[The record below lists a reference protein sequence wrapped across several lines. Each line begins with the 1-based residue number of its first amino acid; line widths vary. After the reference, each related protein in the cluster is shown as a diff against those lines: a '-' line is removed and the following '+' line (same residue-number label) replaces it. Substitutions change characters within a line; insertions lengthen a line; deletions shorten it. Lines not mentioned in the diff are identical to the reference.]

1 MPDIT
6 TAFIA
11 FIAGSVV
18 VGAVIGWITRGNRC
32 AQEKI
37 AVNEGWQRQLEA
49 QRTEHERL
57 LQQNKTL
64 MEQISQLQ
72 ASAKDAT
79 NRARELSAALKEAF
93 ERRDQLQRELKEIRS
108 SLEQALR
115 QREQLQSEVKSNEER
130 GDTTRAA
137 LQEKD
142 EKIFNL
148 SRELENWQNRLP
160 PLIERFRERDS
171 AAKQLEEDLA
181 SARARV
187 DELERAADAE
197 ETRIEPVDQDALG
210 DELDASND
218 PSSVTHTGI
227 EKTIGEAGAAAE
239 FAETQAEARE
249 SGDEGEIIADEDL
262 EDAPADKWDDEPAD
276 KWDDEPADEPRD
288 EPFDEADDEPR
299 DEPRDEPFDEAD
311 GEADDEPEVMATTAE
326 VTELHDREPG
336 GLRDNLRL
344 IKGIGPAIEKTLNE
358 LGIFRYHQIAEMTEY
373 DIDRVAQRLKGFRTR
388 IYREDWIG
396 QARELQLK
404 KSGT

>member
-57 LQQNKTL
+57 LEQNKTL

-72 ASAKDAT
+72 ASGKDAT

-108 SLEQALR
+108 SLEQAVR

-130 GDTTRAA
+130 GNSAQAA

-142 EKIFNL
+142 DKIFHL
-148 SRELENWQNRLP
+148 SRELDNWQNRLP
-160 PLIERFRERDS
+160 PLIDRFRERDS
-171 AAKQLEEDLA
+171 EAKQLEDDLA
-181 SARARV
+181 AARARI
-187 DELERAADAE
+187 DELERAADTG
-197 ETRIEPVDQDALG
+197 ETRIEPVDQEALG
-210 DELDASND
+210 DKLDASND
-218 PSSVTHTGI
+218 PTSVTQTGI
-227 EKTIGEAGAAAE
+227 EEAIDEADDDAAFAEAHAEAGESADDDAE
-239 FAETQAEARE
+239 LAEAHAEARE
-249 SGDEGEIIADEDL
+249 SADEGEDFSESR
-262 EDAPADKWDDEPAD
+262 
-276 KWDDEPADEPRD
+276 DDEPADERD
-288 EPFDEADDEPR
+288 DEADDKPH
-299 DEPRDEPFDEAD
+299 DEAHD
-311 GEADDEPEVMATTAE
+311 EAFDDADEEEDDEPDVLARTAD

>member
-11 FIAGSVV
+11 FVAGSIA
-18 VGAVIGWITRGNRC
+18 VGAVIGWITRSKRC
-32 AQEKI
+32 AQEKV

-57 LQQNKTL
+57 LEQNKTL

-72 ASAKDAT
+72 ASGKDAT
-79 NRARELSAALKEAF
+79 NRARELSDALKEAF
-93 ERRDQLQRELKEIRS
+93 ERRDQLQRELKEMRS
-108 SLEQALR
+108 SLERAVR
-115 QREQLQSEVKSNEER
+115 QREQLQSEMKSNEER
-130 GDTTRAA
+130 GNSTQAA

-142 EKIFNL
+142 EKIFHL

-160 PLIERFRERDS
+160 PLIERFRERD
-171 AAKQLEEDLA
+171 AEAKQLDEELN
-181 SARARV
+181 SARARI
-187 DELERAADAE
+187 DELERAADAG

-218 PSSVTHTGI
+218 PTSITHAASAPL
-227 EKTIGEAGAAAE
+227 EALADDAADD
-239 FAETQAEARE
+239 
-249 SGDEGEIIADEDL
+249 GDETDDYS
-262 EDAPADKWDDEPAD
+262 DDEPL
-276 KWDDEPADEPRD
+276 DEP
-288 EPFDEADDEPR
+288 
-299 DEPRDEPFDEAD
+299 
-311 GEADDEPEVMATTAE
+311 DDEPEALAATAD
-326 VTELHDREPG
+326 VTDLHDREPG

-373 DIDRVAQRLKGFRTR
+373 DIDRVAQRLKGFSTR

>member
-1 MPDIT
+1 MPEIT

-11 FIAGSVV
+11 FIAGSIAI
-18 VGAVIGWITRGNRC
+18 GAVIGWITRGSRC
-32 AQEKI
+32 SQEKI

-57 LQQNKTL
+57 LAQNKTL

-72 ASAKDAT
+72 ASGKDAT
-79 NRARELSAALKEAF
+79 NRARELSDALKEAF

-108 SLEQALR
+108 SLERAVR
-115 QREQLQSEVKSNEER
+115 QREQLQSEVKSSAER
-130 GDTTRAA
+130 GDSTRAA
-137 LQEKD
+137 LEEKD
-142 EKIFNL
+142 EKIFRL

-171 AAKQLEEDLA
+171 EAKRLEEELI
-181 SARARV
+181 SARNRI
-187 DELERAADAE
+187 DELESAADAG

-210 DELDASND
+210 NELDASND
-218 PSSVTHTGI
+218 PTSLTNTGI
-227 EKTIGEAGAAAE
+227 EEVIDKPDSAAE
-239 FAETQAEARE
+239 LPGTQVDDPEDYGRDVAGN
-249 SGDEGEIIADEDL
+249 SGDEVYA
-262 EDAPADKWDDEPAD
+262 
-276 KWDDEPADEPRD
+276 
-288 EPFDEADDEPR
+288 EADDEAEAELR
-299 DEPRDEPFDEAD
+299 EDPFSGASDAADVEAYAETD
-311 GEADDEPEVMATTAE
+311 GEADDEPESFATTAE

-373 DIDRVAQRLKGFRTR
+373 DIDRVAQRLKGFSTR

>member
-57 LQQNKTL
+57 LEQNKTL

-72 ASAKDAT
+72 ASGKDAT
-79 NRARELSAALKEAF
+79 NRARELSTALKEAF

-108 SLEQALR
+108 SLEQAMR

-130 GDTTRAA
+130 GDSTRAA

-142 EKIFNL
+142 DKIFNL

-160 PLIERFRERDS
+160 PLIDRFRERDS
-171 AAKQLEEDLA
+171 EARQLEEDLA
-181 SARARV
+181 SARARI
-187 DELERAADAE
+187 DELERAADAG

-218 PSSVTHTGI
+218 PTSVTQTGI
-227 EKTIGEAGAAAE
+227 EEAIDEAGAVGESAE
-239 FAETQAEARE
+239 AQAEE
-249 SGDEGEIIADEDL
+249 SAVESEGVAG
-262 EDAPADKWDDEPAD
+262 APDDEPANERD
-276 KWDDEPADEPRD
+276 SEAEDESW
-288 EPFDEADDEPR
+288 DEADDEP
-299 DEPRDEPFDEAD
+299 EAL
-311 GEADDEPEVMATTAE
+311 ATTAD
-326 VTELHDREPG
+326 VTELRDREPG

-373 DIDRVAQRLKGFRTR
+373 DIDRIAQRLKGFSTR

>member
-57 LQQNKTL
+57 LEQNKTL

-72 ASAKDAT
+72 ASGKDAT

-108 SLEQALR
+108 SLEQAVR

-130 GDTTRAA
+130 DDSTQAA

-142 EKIFNL
+142 DKIFHL
-148 SRELENWQNRLP
+148 SRELDNWQNRLP

-171 AAKQLEEDLA
+171 EAKQLEEELA
-181 SARARV
+181 SARARI
-187 DELERAADAE
+187 DELERAADVG
-197 ETRIEPVDQDALG
+197 ETRIEPVDQEALG
-210 DELDASND
+210 DKLDASND
-218 PSSVTHTGI
+218 PTSVTQTGI
-227 EKTIGEAGAAAE
+227 EEAIDEDDTAGE
-239 FAETQAEARE
+239 FAEAQAEAGE
-249 SGDEGEIIADEDL
+249 SDAEGEIVAEEPDE
-262 EDAPADKWDDEPAD
+262 EPAHEH
-276 KWDDEPADEPRD
+276 DDA
-288 EPFDEADDEPR
+288 ADDEWR
-299 DEPRDEPFDEAD
+299 NEVEDEPHDEVFEQADEA
-311 GEADDEPEVMATTAE
+311 ADDEPEAFATTAD
-326 VTELHDREPG
+326 VTELYDREPG

-373 DIDRVAQRLKGFRTR
+373 DIDRIAQRLKGFSTR